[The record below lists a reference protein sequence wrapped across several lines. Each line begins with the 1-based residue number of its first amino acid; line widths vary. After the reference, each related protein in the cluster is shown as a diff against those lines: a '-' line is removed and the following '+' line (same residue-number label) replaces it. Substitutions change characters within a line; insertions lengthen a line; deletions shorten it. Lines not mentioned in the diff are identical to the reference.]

1 MSILDNKL
9 TEAVSAKET
18 TLETFAVYQNT
29 ARSESMEIEI
39 GELYWVVST
48 SFCDDK
54 DDANLIRQPYS
65 PRVQCMYNVYV

>member
-39 GELYWVVST
+39 GELY
-48 SFCDDK
+48 
-54 DDANLIRQPYS
+54 
-65 PRVQCMYNVYV
+65 